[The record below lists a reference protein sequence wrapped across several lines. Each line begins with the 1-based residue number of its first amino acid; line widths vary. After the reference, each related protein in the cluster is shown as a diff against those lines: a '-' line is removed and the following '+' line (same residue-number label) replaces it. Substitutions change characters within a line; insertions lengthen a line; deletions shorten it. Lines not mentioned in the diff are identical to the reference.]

1 MLAKDFFSDRLILLL
16 GLSTIGLTLM
26 STLLVILR
34 VDLSAARA
42 VLRHWLVEG
51 SSQFAIA
58 DPAYLYSFVVAA
70 FIVLIS
76 SWAISYKMYE
86 TFRPASY
93 FVFFFA
99 QIVLLANFLISEAL
113 LRL

>member
-1 MLAKDFFSDRLILLL
+1 MPAKDFFSDHLILLL

-26 STLLVILR
+26 NTFLVILR

-42 VLRHWLVEG
+42 VLRHWLVDG

-58 DPAYLYSFVVAA
+58 DPIYLYSFVVAA
-70 FIVLIS
+70 FVVLIS
-76 SWAISYKMYE
+76 SWVISYKMYNV
-86 TFRPASY
+86 FRPAAY

-99 QIVLLANFLISEAL
+99 QIVLLANLLISEAL